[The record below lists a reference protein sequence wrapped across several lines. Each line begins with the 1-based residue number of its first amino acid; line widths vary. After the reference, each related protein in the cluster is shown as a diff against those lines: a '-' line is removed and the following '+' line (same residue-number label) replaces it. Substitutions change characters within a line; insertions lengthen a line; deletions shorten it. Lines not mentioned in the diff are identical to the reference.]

1 MTVAEKEKK
10 KSLIVGGSFLTEAH
24 PLAEIFTPEDLTED
38 DHDLA
43 DTVADFVEGEV
54 VPNIKKLEEG
64 RNEDMVAMLK
74 KAGELGFLAAEVP
87 EAYGGMDLKKTTA
100 TFVGEKLIKHAGF
113 MVSLGAHTGI
123 GTMPIT
129 YFGNEEQRTKYLPRL
144 ASGEILA
151 AYALTETSS
160 GSDAMNART
169 KAVLSEDGQHYVLN
183 GNKMWITNAGF
194 ADLFIVFAK
203 INGEQFSAFIVESA
217 WEGVSVAAEEKKMG
231 IKASSTRMLNLDD
244 VKVPVGN
251 LLGQPG
257 DGAKIAFN
265 ILNIGRFKL
274 GGAAVGGCK
283 QALECSTKY
292 AIDRKAFEK
301 SITEFG
307 VIKHK
312 LGEMAIR
319 TFATESM
326 VYRSAGYISA
336 ALEDIDFNEQGA
348 AERILKSI
356 REYAIECAMAK
367 VAGSEA
373 LDYVADEAVQ
383 IHGGYGYSA
392 EYEVERIYRDSRINR
407 IFEGTNEI
415 NRLLTVDMLIKKA
428 MKGELPLMEK
438 VQALMGEL
446 MGMPSFDFDQDMSLL
461 ADEKKVVENAK
472 KIGMFIAGAG
482 FQKFMEKIEHEQEL
496 LAMAADIFTETYV
509 MESALQRTLK
519 KAEKDGEEAAEL
531 MIKMTKAFIH
541 DSIERIGPIA
551 KTALAA
557 IEEGDA
563 LMTMNA
569 ALRRLLKHQPVNTVA
584 IRRDVAA
591 AVINKGGYPL

>member
-1 MTVAEKEKK
+1 MTVAEQKK
-10 KSLIVGGSFLTEAH
+10 KKLVVGGSFLTEAH
-24 PLAEIFTPEDLTED
+24 DLAHVFTPEDFTED

-43 DTVADFVEGEV
+43 STVEDFVDGEI
-54 VPNIKKLEEG
+54 VPKIKKLEEG
-64 RNEDMVAMLK
+64 RNEDMVEVLK
-74 KAGELGFLAAEVP
+74 KAGELGFLSAEVP
-87 EAYGGMDLKKTTA
+87 ENYGGMDLAKTTS
-100 TFVGEKLIKHAGF
+100 TLVGEKLIKHAGF

-129 YFGNEEQRTKYLPRL
+129 YFGNKEQREKYLPRL
-144 ASGEILA
+144 ATGEILA

-169 KAVLSEDGQHYVLN
+169 KAVLTEDGKHYVLN

-194 ADLFIVFAK
+194 ADIFVVFAK
-203 INGEQFSAFIVESA
+203 IDGKEFSAFIVERSFP
-217 WEGVSVAAEEKKMG
+217 GVSVAAEEKKMG

-244 VKVPVGN
+244 VKVPVEN
-251 LLGQPG
+251 LLGKPG

-283 QALECSTKY
+283 QALEFSAKY
-292 AIDRKAFEK
+292 AVDRQAFGK

-326 VYRSAGYISA
+326 VYRTAGLIHE
-336 ALEDIDFNEQGA
+336 ALEDIDFMEEGA
-348 AERILKSI
+348 AEKILNGI
-356 REYAIECAMAK
+356 REYAIECAIAK
-367 VAGSEA
+367 VAGTEA
-373 LDYVADEAVQ
+373 LDYSADEAVQ

-392 EYEVERIYRDSRINR
+392 EYDVERLYRDSRINR

-415 NRLLTVDMLIKKA
+415 NRLLTVDMMIKKA
-428 MKGELPLMEK
+428 MKGQLPLMEK

-461 ADEKKVVENAK
+461 AEEKKIVENAK
-472 KIGMFIAGAG
+472 KICMFIAGAG
-482 FQKFMEKIEHEQEL
+482 FQKFMQKIEHEQEL
-496 LAMAADIFTETYV
+496 LAMAADLFIEAYV
-509 MESALQRTLK
+509 MESTLLRTLK
-519 KAEKDGEEAAEL
+519 KAEKDGEEAADM
-531 MIKMTKAFIH
+531 MIKMTRAFIH
-541 DSIERIGPIA
+541 DAIERVAPIA

-557 IEEGDA
+557 IEEGDT

-569 ALRRLLKHQPVNTVA
+569 ALRRLLKHPAVNTVA
-584 IRRDVAA
+584 IRREVAA
-591 AVINKGGYPL
+591 LVIEKGGYPV